1 MAASLHRVAPP
12 AVTAGRQTWSL
23 KAPVA
28 GSLRRGCRTAA
39 GYKARIESVNE
50 DQSKEYKIQKLAE
63 ILYTS
68 PETVSNIVRLRPGLL
83 CPDSQWFEER
93 IMHLSYRYQVPER
106 TAAEYCVQNPALLF
120 NRL

>member
-1 MAASLHRVAPP
+1 VAPSSGVLNPSGRSSPVTPSVP
-12 AVTAGRQTWSL
+12 A
-23 KAPVA
+23 
-28 GSLRRGCRTAA
+28 
-39 GYKARIESVNE
+39 
-50 DQSKEYKIQKLAE
+50 EYKIQKLAE

-68 PETVSNIVRLRPGLL
+68 PETVSNIVKLRPGLL
-83 CPDSQWFEER
+83 CPDAQWFEER